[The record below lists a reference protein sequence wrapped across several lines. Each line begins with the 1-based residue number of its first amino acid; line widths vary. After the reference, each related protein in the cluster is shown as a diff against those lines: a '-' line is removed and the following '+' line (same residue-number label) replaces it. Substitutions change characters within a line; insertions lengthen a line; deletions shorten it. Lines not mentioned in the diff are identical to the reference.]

1 MSGTLAPLGK
11 IQYFTN
17 DGDPADGYQLFF
29 YEAGTSTKATTYSDS
44 DLTTPNANPVVLDSA
59 GRATIFLAPGSYKIV
74 YTTDTDS
81 DPPTSPIWTV
91 DGVQQVPASGSNVD
105 VTGTAGETI
114 SEFDVV
120 YLEDGTNGTAGRWYR
135 TSNLT
140 LEQSV
145 TAPVLGVVLEDADA
159 GDTISVRMSGRVS
172 SQGAVTIGS
181 IYYLSNTAGALETP
195 RPDMESDSEL
205 AYAFAVADTASTILF
220 PLTKPHLWSEDAL
233 GTIAFGSGQGNVTT
247 SGADTELT
255 SYEISIPANFLAYP
269 GSCVVALG
277 TMAVAANGDAK
288 TVKISIGSS
297 VTKVT
302 LWTSSANVAN
312 HVVPFRV
319 VVRRRGATAG
329 VVDSI
334 FYHGVAS
341 GNNASPYMVYTSVGT
356 VDWTTNQLMKFYA
369 TAATADSI
377 TFEDL
382 AVFAI
387 RTPNAAT
394 V

>member
-17 DGDPADGYQLFF
+17 AGAPADGYQLFF
-29 YEAGTSTKATTYSDS
+29 YEAGTSTKATTYSDA
-44 DLTTPNANPVVLDSA
+44 DLTTPNANPVVLDSS

-91 DGVQQVPASGSNVD
+91 DGVEQVPASGSNVD

-135 TSNLT
+135 TSDLAMA
-140 LEQSV
+140 QSV
-145 TAPVLGVVLEDADA
+145 TAPVLGVVLEAADA
-159 GDTISVRMSGRVS
+159 GDTISVRLSGRVS
-172 SQGAVTIGS
+172 SQGAVTTGS
-181 IYYLSNTAGALETP
+181 IYYLSDVAGALETP
-195 RPDMESDSEL
+195 LPDMETDGEL
-205 AYAFAVADTASTILF
+205 GYPFAVADTTSTLLF
-220 PLTKPHLWSEDAL
+220 PLTKPRLWSEDAL
-233 GTIAFGSGQGNVTT
+233 GTIAFSSGQANVST

-255 SYEISIPANFLAYP
+255 SYEISIPANYLAYA
-269 GSCVVALG
+269 GSSLVALG

-302 LWTSSANVAN
+302 LWSSSANVAN

-356 VDWTTNQLMKFYA
+356 VDWTTNQLLKFYA
-369 TAATADSI
+369 TAATAGSI